1 MNKRFVFFSLLLV
14 IIAVMIFI
22 MSNGKLIAN
31 DDSTIGLNA
40 KIDRIISNQ
49 EQIISK
55 LDNITAELKIVK
67 VRATR

>member
-14 IIAVMIFI
+14 TIAVMTFI
-22 MSNGKLIAN
+22 MANGKLIAN

-40 KIDRIISNQ
+40 KIDKIISNQ

-67 VRATR
+67 IRATR

>member
-14 IIAVMIFI
+14 TIAVMTFI
-22 MSNGKLIAN
+22 MANGKLIAN

-67 VRATR
+67 IRATR